1 MCLWLVIFK
10 KNTWQVNQLSNV
22 DPITNIKISNFDI
35 SIKPIFTELDWESPS
50 MVHFQNCLDNPAF
63 NQRWPLLVK
72 IEISLKLSFL
82 IHFLFDWAKI

>member
-1 MCLWLVIFK
+1 
-10 KNTWQVNQLSNV
+10 
-22 DPITNIKISNFDI
+22 
-35 SIKPIFTELDWESPS
+35 

-82 IHFLFDWAKI
+82 IHFLFDYRYEFVCPCDKESGVNSYVPLTLCHRGIQTHYDIPTI